1 MCGECM
7 AEDEKRSADAENAA
21 AESAASALGTHT
33 DNQLEEKLRRA
44 RCLFTGCYNH
54 GIDSKGR
61 MIVPSAFREQL
72 GDTFYVAP
80 TPDFQAI
87 ALYPVDEWLREQEML
102 QTLADADARAQRFI
116 NQFSK
121 YTYRDCETD
130 AQGRLLLPQKLRTM
144 YLKDARDVE
153 ISGAKT
159 HIRIVD
165 STVGEEEDEAFRRDI
180 PAPLSFIAELQKQI
194 KS

>member
-1 MCGECM
+1 M
-7 AEDEKRSADAENAA
+7 AEDEKRSADAENA
-21 AESAASALGTHT
+21 EERLDAASAQAASKEPSF
-33 DNQLEEKLRRA
+33 DEKLRQA

-72 GDTFYVAP
+72 GEVFYVAP

-87 ALYPVDEWLREQEML
+87 ALYPVSEWLREQELL

-165 STVGEEEDEAFRRDI
+165 SAVGEEEDAAFRRDI
-180 PAPLSFIAELQKQI
+180 PDPLAFIAELQKQI
-194 KS
+194 KA

>member
-1 MCGECM
+1 M
-7 AEDEKRSADAENAA
+7 AEDEKRSANAENA
-21 AESAASALGTHT
+21 EERPDAASAQAAL
-33 DNQLEEKLRRA
+33 QEPSFEEKLRQA

-72 GDTFYVAP
+72 GEVFYVAP

-87 ALYPVDEWLREQEML
+87 ALYPVNEWLREQEML

-116 NQFSK
+116 NQCSK

-165 STVGEEEDEAFRRDI
+165 SAVGEEEDAAFRRDI
-180 PAPLSFIAELQKQI
+180 PDPLAFIAELQKQI
-194 KS
+194 KA